1 MDSEVTLA
9 GRGAATAELHH
20 CSSIDPGSYPR
31 LPPNASPSTVE
42 PGFELNDVWLK
53 FRVRYHRPRTL
64 RGVVVGGA
72 LRTLKRRIIA
82 DASSGRPPDGDVP
95 FWALR
100 GITLSAGPGDVIGII
115 GANGAGKSTFLQVV
129 ARIMKP
135 DRGTATVRGSIGT
148 LLSFGAGF
156 NPELTGRENVFLNGA
171 ILGLAQADIRE
182 RLQAITELADIG
194 DFFDAPVST
203 YSSGM
208 RARLGFSVAVHVN
221 PDVLLIDEVVQA
233 GDAFFQKKAG
243 NVLDQFRGEKKVI
256 AIVTHSPLVVTEYC
270 TRAIW
275 LDHGEIRL
283 DGSPK
288 EVTSE
293 YTAWSDARAQ
303 AAKAA
308 PTAAAP

>member
-1 MDSEVTLA
+1 MPQDQ
-9 GRGAATAELHH
+9 
-20 CSSIDPGSYPR
+20 SSSAPQ
-31 LPPNASPSTVE
+31 
-42 PGFELNDVWLK
+42 PGFDLTDVWLK
-53 FRVRYHRPRTL
+53 YRVRYHRPRTL

-72 LRTLKRRIIA
+72 VRAIRGGVKHMRV
-82 DASSGRPPDGDVP
+82 SGPAEDKAP

-100 GITLSAGPGDVIGII
+100 GVTVSAGPGEVIGII
-115 GANGAGKSTFLQVV
+115 GSNGAGKSTLLQVI
-129 ARIMKP
+129 ARILKP
-135 DRGTATVRGSIGT
+135 DRGSAVVRGTVGT

-171 ILGLAQADIRE
+171 ILGLTRKEIQE
-182 RLQAITELADIG
+182 RLPAMIELADIG
-194 DFFDAPVST
+194 DFFDATVST

-221 PDVLLIDEVVQA
+221 PDVLVIDEVVQA

-243 NVLDQFRGEKKVI
+243 TVLDQFRGEKKVI
-256 AIVTHSPLVVTEYC
+256 ALVSHAPLLVTRYC

-283 DGSPK
+283 DGSPD

-293 YTAWSDARAQ
+293 YMAWSDARAQ
-303 AAKAA
+303 TARATATPAA
-308 PTAAAP
+308 P